1 MENKECSMC
10 GSKLSKVNHYPVF
23 DIEQKENL
31 EFCCRECYDKS
42 VEYVENNGLPK
53 DWNIIGLIFIMGI
66 FGWNGKEVSIEKL
79 KEIFCKKDKD
89 ND

>member
-1 MENKECSMC
+1 MKNKICLHC
-10 GSKLSKVNHYPVF
+10 GKPITGESQL
-23 DIEQKENL
+23 
-31 EFCCRECYDKS
+31 FCQDCYDKS

-66 FGWNGKEVSIEKL
+66 FGWDGREVSMEKL
-79 KEIFCKKDKD
+79 KEIFSKKDKN